1 MKHKTRYE
9 RVKEQSQL
17 KGFVFGIVTTIVVAM
32 LLNLI

>member
-1 MKHKTRYE
+1 MIHKTRYE

-17 KGFVFGIVTTIVVAM
+17 KGFVFGVVTTIVVSM

>member
-1 MKHKTRYE
+1 MGHKTRYE

-17 KGFVFGIVTTIVVAM
+17 KGFVFGVVTTIVVFM

>member
-1 MKHKTRYE
+1 MRHRTRYE

-17 KGFVFGIVTTIVVAM
+17 KGFVFGIVTTIIVAM